1 VSSDTGSILSLVHT
15 EYRER
20 MEKRLP
26 VCVTGASGFIGSWLV
41 KKLLEKGYMV
51 HATVRNLGSILSL
64 PFSHLPNNQDL
75 YKDSRS
81 AQYFFYLFDKLI
93 IINVPFI
100 FLSLEVS
107 HVQ

>member
-1 VSSDTGSILSLVHT
+1 
-15 EYRER
+15 

-41 KKLLEKGYMV
+41 KLLEKGYMV

-64 PFSHLPNNQDL
+64 PFSPLPNNKMFTKTQGVL
-75 YKDSRS
+75 NI
-81 AQYFFYLFDKLI
+81 FFYLFDKLI

-100 FLSLEVS
+100 FLSLEVL